1 MATNTSQS
9 GDIYSYACVNT
20 TNYSHPR
27 DPNLDDIH
35 NTLQYDA
42 AGRPVIRTGNFNLD
56 VSRGAV
62 PGHTNIFFGGR
73 NHSVSNNTEAT
84 CWNVGGLYPWSA
96 WNGGA
101 GVLTLVSDSALDT
114 GIVILLDG
122 LDANY
127 NIQTEV
133 ITVNDGT
140 TVTSAK
146 SFIRL
151 NSATNIGS
159 KACVGTIS
167 IRRNGV
173 VVAQITPDKQSTSMA
188 IYTVPAGYTAFSVWG
203 EFAIL
208 GAASAEVRA
217 YWRFF
222 GGVFIGVY
230 ATEVTGTSY
239 QSTPPL
245 PGRIP
250 EKTDIDN
257 RVALG
262 TNNLTASS
270 NQQLILIENTYL

>member
-1 MATNTSQS
+1 MGVQNPNSTS
-9 GDIYSYACVNT
+9 YE
-20 TNYSHPR
+20 HP
-27 DPNLDDIH
+27 DEPNLLNLH
-35 NTLQYDA
+35 KAMQYDA
-42 AGRPVIRTGNFNLD
+42 AGRPVVRTNNFLLD
-56 VSRGAV
+56 VSRGVV
-62 PGHTNIFFGGR
+62 PGHTNVFFGGR
-73 NHSVSNNTEAT
+73 NRSVSNNTEAT
-84 CWNVGGLYPWSA
+84 CWNVGGLYPWAA

-101 GVLTLVSDSALDT
+101 GTLTLVSDSALDT
-114 GIVILLDG
+114 DIVILLDG

-127 NIQTEV
+127 APQTEV

-140 TVTSAK
+140 TVTSTK

-159 KACVGTIS
+159 KACVGTIN

-173 VVAQITPDKQSTSMA
+173 VIGQIKPDKQSTSMA

-208 GAASAEVRA
+208 GTASAEVRA
-217 YWRFF
+217 YWRFP
-222 GGVFIGVY
+222 GGVFVGVY
-230 ATEVTGTSY
+230 ATEVTETSY
-239 QSTPPL
+239 QSIPPL

-257 RVALG
+257 RVAQG

-270 NQQLILIENTYL
+270 NQQLILIKNDYL